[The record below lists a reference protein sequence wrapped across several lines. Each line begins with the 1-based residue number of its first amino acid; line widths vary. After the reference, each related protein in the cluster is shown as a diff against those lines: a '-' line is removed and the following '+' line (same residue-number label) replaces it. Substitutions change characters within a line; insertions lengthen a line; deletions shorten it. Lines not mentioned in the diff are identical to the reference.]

1 MKTVQDVWKHRIH
14 AALSAMW
21 PSTAPALTSGEIVA
35 EVPPKPEMG
44 DLAFPLFS
52 YAKVLR
58 QGPPVLAKQVVAALE
73 PFASEAEVF
82 ALGAY
87 VNLRYARSAM
97 SAAILKEVQAAGQN
111 WGRTEALAGAKVM
124 VEFSSPNTNKPL
136 HIGHLRNNTLGESVS
151 RILAA
156 AGAEVHK
163 VNLINDRG
171 VHICKSMLA
180 YQKFGEGRTP
190 ESEGVKPDRFVGD
203 YYVKFAKW
211 AETDDTAEAQAQELL
226 VKWEAGDPEVRRLWA
241 VMNGWAL
248 EGVGQTYRRQGVAF
262 DRLYKESETYL
273 LGKDV
278 ILKGLEKGVFRK
290 RDDGAVVIDLPWKDR
305 AEDEANAVKVMLRPD
320 GTSIYI
326 TQDLGTAVSR
336 HADWPFNELVYVV
349 ANEQDYHFRVLF
361 HVLRQLGYDW
371 TDRLFH
377 LSYGMVKLPDGSRI
391 KSRSGTT
398 ADADD
403 ILDDLRD
410 GALEEIRSKGRE
422 DEVDDIDAT
431 AESIALAALHYFLL
445 QATPA
450 KDMIFDPKESLS
462 FNGNTG
468 PYLQYVGARISSI
481 EAAAADPSDT
491 RALLTA
497 PWDASILTNAEEW
510 ELIKLVGR
518 FPDVVEESA
527 RLKDP
532 SVVAVF
538 TYELAKAF
546 SKFYHDHKI
555 IKAEDVLVAASR
567 LRLAQ
572 AVLQVLRNAFEL
584 LNIPFLRSM

>member
-1 MKTVQDVWKHRIH
+1 MKTVQDVWKQRIH

-21 PSTAPALTSGEIVA
+21 PSSAPALTCDQIVA

-58 QGPPVLAKQVVAALE
+58 QGPPVLAKQMAAALE
-73 PFASEAEVF
+73 PYAAEAEVF

-87 VNLRYARSAM
+87 VNLRYARPAIVASVLEQVLAAGDRWGR
-97 SAAILKEVQAAGQN
+97 SAALN
-111 WGRTEALAGAKVM
+111 GAKVM

-151 RILAA
+151 RILEA
-156 AGAEVHK
+156 AGAEVNK

-180 YQKFGEGRTP
+180 YQKFGEGKTP
-190 ESEGVKPDRFVGD
+190 QSEGIKPDRFVGD
-203 YYVKFAKW
+203 YYVKFSQW
-211 AETDDTAEAQAQELL
+211 AETDETAEAQAQELL
-226 VKWEAGDPEVRRLWA
+226 IKWEAGDPEVRQLWA
-241 VMNGWAL
+241 TMNGWAL
-248 EGVGQTYRRQGVAF
+248 EGVGQTYRRQGVSF

-273 LGKDV
+273 LGKDI

-290 RDDGAVVIDLPWKDR
+290 REDGAVVIDLPWKDR

-326 TQDLGTAVSR
+326 TQDLGTAISR

-349 ANEQDYHFRVLF
+349 ANEQDFHFRVLF
-361 HVLRQLGYDW
+361 YVLRQLGYDW
-371 TDRLFH
+371 SEKLFH

-403 ILDDLRD
+403 VLNDLRD
-410 GALEEIRSKGRE
+410 GALEEIKSKGRE
-422 DEVDDIDAT
+422 GDVGDADAT
-431 AESIALAALHYFLL
+431 AEAIALGALHYFLL

-468 PYLQYVGARISSI
+468 PYLQYVGARISSVLAKVAGE
-481 EAAAADPSDT
+481 EAAGWDA
-491 RALLTA
+491 ALL
-497 PWDASILTNAEEW
+497 SSQEEW
-510 ELIKLVGR
+510 ELVKLAGR
-518 FPDVVEESA
+518 FPDAVEDAA
-527 RLKDP
+527 RAKDP

-538 TYELAKAF
+538 TYELGKAF
-546 SKFYHDHKI
+546 SKFYHDHPVLGADDPK
-555 IKAEDVLVAASR
+555 LVAGRLKLSR
-567 LRLAQ
+567 
-572 AVLQVLRNAFEL
+572 AVLTVLKNAFEL

>member
-1 MKTVQDVWKHRIH
+1 MKTVRDLWKQRVH

-21 PSTAPALTSGEIVA
+21 PATAPALACEDIVA
-35 EVPPKPEMG
+35 EIPKPELG

-58 QGPPVLAKQVVAALE
+58 QGPPVLAKQVGEALA
-73 PFASEAEVF
+73 PFAAEAEIAV
-82 ALGAY
+82 LGAY
-87 VNLRYARSAM
+87 INLRYSRP
-97 SAAILKEVQAAGQN
+97 AITASVIQQVLSSGEA
-111 WGRTEALAGAKVM
+111 WGRTAALAGAKVM

-136 HIGHLRNNTLGESVS
+136 HIGHLRNNALGESVS

-156 AGAEVHK
+156 AGADVHK

-180 YQKFGEGRTP
+180 YQKFGEGKTP
-190 ESEGVKPDRFVGD
+190 QSEGIKPDRFVGD

-211 AETDDTAEAQAQELL
+211 AETDSTAETQAQELL
-226 VKWEAGDPEVRRLWA
+226 LKWEAGDAEVRRLWA

-248 EGVGQTYRRQGVAF
+248 DGVGQTYRRQGISF

-273 LGKDV
+273 LGKDEV
-278 ILKGLEKGVFRK
+278 LKGLEKGVFRK
-290 RDDGAVVIDLPWKDR
+290 RDDGAVVVDLPWKDR
-305 AEDEANAVKVMLRPD
+305 AEDESNAVKVMLRPD

-336 HADWPFNELVYVV
+336 HADWPFNELIYVV

-361 HVLRQLGYDW
+361 YALRQLGYTW
-371 TDRLFH
+371 TDKLFH

-403 ILDDLRD
+403 ILDDLRE

-422 DEVDDIDAT
+422 GDVGDADAT
-431 AESIALAALHYFLL
+431 AEAIALGALHYFLL

-468 PYLQYVGARISSI
+468 PYLQYVGARISSMLAKVTS
-481 EAAAADPSDT
+481 EDSGAWDA
-491 RALLTA
+491 ALL
-497 PWDASILTNAEEW
+497 SSQEEW
-510 ELIKLVGR
+510 ELVKLLGQ
-518 FPDVVEESA
+518 FPDTVEEAA
-527 RLKDP
+527 RAKDP
-532 SVVAVF
+532 SVVAAF
-538 TYELAKAF
+538 AYELGKAF
-546 SKFYHDHKI
+546 SKFYHDRPVLS
-555 IKAEDVLVAASR
+555 AGEPQLVAGRLQLSR
-567 LRLAQ
+567 GVL
-572 AVLQVLRNAFEL
+572 AVLKHAFEL